1 MLVISVRVRV
11 VKVGVVSEGD
21 PSLAL
26 RVVLLALSIQESAEQ
41 LVEQRVLIG
50 EIFLSNS
57 ISVLERIYKDY
68 TEREPC
74 ANEQDSDVHKVEV
87 LRNVVRVA
95 LMG

>member
-1 MLVISVRVRV
+1 MLVISVGVRV

-26 RVVLLALSIQESAEQ
+26 RVVLLALSIQESTEQ

-95 LMG
+95 LMS